1 MHGFRAVVREANEP
15 VFHADW
21 ERRIF
26 AIFGALRG
34 ALPPLDAARHAIER
48 MPPARYLA
56 SSYYE
61 RWLFS
66 IETLLAE
73 AGLVTPEE
81 IEAAQRGELPS
92 AAASSANATHAPTS
106 VQTSS
111 NAKRSPGHSRARFE
125 VGDRIV
131 ARYMNPPGHTRLPR
145 YARGKHGVV
154 RHDWGVFP
162 LADAVAHGHGPNS
175 QHCYSVEF
183 AARELWGAG
192 YPARERVFLDLWE
205 DYLEPDR
212 AAVVVPHKT
221 KAGARAIGKRST
233 PAKKPANP
241 RRQGKP

>member
-1 MHGFRAVVREANEP
+1 MHGFGPVVREANEP
-15 VFHADW
+15 VFHEDW
-21 ERRIF
+21 ERRVF
-26 AIFGALRG
+26 AIFAALRSV
-34 ALPPLDAARHAIER
+34 LPPLDARRHAIER

-73 AGLVTPEE
+73 AGIVTLEE
-81 IEAAQRGELPS
+81 VDVGQRG
-92 AAASSANATHAPTS
+92 ASMLASPATGTEAPPIS
-106 VQTSS
+106 RPPHRASE
-111 NAKRSPGHSRARFE
+111 ASPRRSRARFKP
-125 VGDRIV
+125 GDHIV
-131 ARYMNPPGHTRLPR
+131 ARNINPPGHTRLPR

-154 RHDWGVFP
+154 RRDYGVFP
-162 LADAVAHGHGPNS
+162 LADAVAHGRGPNS

-212 AAVVVPHKT
+212 AAAAPPRET

-233 PAKKPANP
+233 PATKKRLKPH
-241 RRQGKP
+241 RQGKR